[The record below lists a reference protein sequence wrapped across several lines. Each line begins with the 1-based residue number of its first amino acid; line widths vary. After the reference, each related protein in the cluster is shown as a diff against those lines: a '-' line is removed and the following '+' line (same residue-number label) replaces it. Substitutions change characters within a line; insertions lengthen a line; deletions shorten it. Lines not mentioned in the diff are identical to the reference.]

1 MSEGI
6 ARFLKNCSLHISG
19 SSLVYSLRLSSG
31 GLSIF
36 NVPMSCEQM
45 SIFNVPCLVNRSDDG
60 VHGLSNLNSMQWA
73 LI

>member
-31 GLSIF
+31 G
-36 NVPMSCEQM
+36 V